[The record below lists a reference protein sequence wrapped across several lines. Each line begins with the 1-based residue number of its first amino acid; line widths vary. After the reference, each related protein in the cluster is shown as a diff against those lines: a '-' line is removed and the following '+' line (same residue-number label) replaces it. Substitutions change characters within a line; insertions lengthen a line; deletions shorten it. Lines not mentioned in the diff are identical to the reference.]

1 MQFIKAQRMNPL
13 DPIPYYDLGSVYENV
28 GRLDAAAE
36 YYKKTLELNPNDS
49 DATVA
54 LLRVERK

>member
-1 MQFIKAQRMNPL
+1 MNPL

-36 YYKKTLELNPNDS
+36 YYKKTLALNPNDS